1 MPVMS
6 GYSATHRIRHHR
18 PYTTMENLRSIPILA
33 MTASAIQGDKEKCQ
47 RAGMDDYLAKPVNG
61 KTLESMLL
69 KWAPVGRNPEL
80 RAHNRDNSECTGAE
94 HETKYHS
101 ASESQEF
108 TPDGSERS
116 DVACPHVESNAL
128 PHIDSEGDMTLQSGD
143 AQEKATYLRD
153 FKLLAATEARDH
165 THSTQISPE
174 APAVR
179 PHPPIAALTEENMGK
194 LDREMDDSLPLPK
207 YKKLRVSSLDEGCS
221 SIEISHENSPV
232 GSTLGELEY
241 PGRQS
246 RHESWMHAVRKRLPR
261 NDSDQTQLTVTPAS
275 REG

>member
-47 RAGMDDYLAKPVNG
+47 RAGMDDYLAKPVSG

-69 KWAPVGRNPEL
+69 KWALVGRNPEL
-80 RAHNRDNSECTGAE
+80 RAHSRDDSECTDAE
-94 HETKYHS
+94 HHPKTHS
-101 ASESQEF
+101 ASESREF

-116 DVACPHVESNAL
+116 EVAHPDVISNAL
-128 PHIDSEGDMTLQSGD
+128 PGIDSEGDMSLQSAD
-143 AQEKATYLRD
+143 AEEKATYLRD
-153 FKLLAATEARDH
+153 FKLLAVTEARDH
-165 THSTQISPE
+165 THSAPISPE

-179 PHPPIAALTEENMGK
+179 PHPPLAALTEENMGR
-194 LDREMDDSLPLPK
+194 LDRELDDSLPLSK
-207 YKKLRVSSLDEGCS
+207 YKNLRVSSLGGGCS
-221 SIEISHENSPV
+221 SIEVSHENSSV

-275 REG
+275 RDD